1 MSIYNEYL
9 DSDVLATLNSRLEDE
24 GCYFEIE
31 RFEFDA
37 DGNEISIIELC
48 GAEARVV
55 DRFGS
60 TACVAGHHHAIYGD
74 ENPSAYWD

>member
-1 MSIYNEYL
+1 MSIYSEYL
-9 DSDVLATLNSRLEDE
+9 DSEVIASLKAKLAAE
-24 GCYFEIE
+24 GCGCEIE